1 MKMNQDQ
8 NCLKEIQIEV
18 QRRLIKSNM
27 KLMTKLVKVY
37 YFLKIISDKRFK
49 LIELSFSLL

>member
-1 MKMNQDQ
+1 MKMKQDQ
-8 NCLKEIQIEV
+8 NCLKEIQIVIQIEV

-37 YFLKIISDKRFK
+37 YFLK
-49 LIELSFSLL
+49 